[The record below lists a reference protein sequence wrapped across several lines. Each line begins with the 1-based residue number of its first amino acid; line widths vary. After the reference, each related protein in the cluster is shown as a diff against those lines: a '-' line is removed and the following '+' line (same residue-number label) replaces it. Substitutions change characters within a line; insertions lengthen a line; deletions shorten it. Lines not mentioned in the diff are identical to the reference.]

1 MPRKMEVQD
10 YNHEWEREYLLEKN
24 RLQHVLKEV
33 AIKIHHIGST
43 AIPGIK
49 AKPIIDILIEV
60 TSIDELDELTKEMKE
75 LGYEAKGEN
84 GIKGR
89 RYFQKGGEARSHH
102 VHCYLEENEEIRRH
116 LLFRDYLRAFPLK
129 ALEYSKLKEELS
141 AAFLY
146 DPERYVNGKSEF
158 VRRTD
163 RDALIWGNN
172 KR

>member
-10 YNHEWEREYLLEKN
+10 YNPEWEREYLLEKN

-89 RYFQKGGEARSHH
+89 RYFQKGEKQGLIMYIAIWKKMRK
-102 VHCYLEENEEIRRH
+102 LEGI
-116 LLFRDYLRAFPLK
+116 
-129 ALEYSKLKEELS
+129 SCS
-141 AAFLY
+141 
-146 DPERYVNGKSEF
+146 G
-158 VRRTD
+158 TT
-163 RDALIWGNN
+163 
-172 KR
+172 

>member
-1 MPRKMEVQD
+1 MEVWD
-10 YNHEWEREYLLEKN
+10 YNPEWEREFLIEKN
-24 RLQHVLKEV
+24 RLLHALEEV

-60 TSIDELDELTKEMKE
+60 TSLDEMDGLTNGMKG

-89 RYFQKGGEARSHH
+89 RYFQKGGEERSHH
-102 VHCYLEENEEIRRH
+102 VHCYLEGNEEIKRH
-116 LLFRDYLRAFPLK
+116 LLFRDYLRAFPEK
-129 ALEYSKLKEELS
+129 ALEYSELKEKLS
-141 AAFLY
+141 AQFLY
-146 DPERYVNGKSEF
+146 DPEKYVNGKLDF

-163 RDALIWGNN
+163 KDAWLWENN